1 MNPLSSLKQEIVA
14 FNTELNVLEAA
25 IHDIPAT
32 AFIRNLLKKKALK
45 ALEDG
50 TLESKLM
57 DKFADQVEAQ
67 AEGQSQY
74 CTASFPPTSS
84 INSSNKS
91 NINDP
96 FGEVSLAP
104 VAITISKEEFLDEVA
119 TIYASELTDT
129 ELETRVRNIID
140 ENLAEGETYDYNMD
154 EQEQELAKRIMAED
168 KQSTVEAPAKVES
181 FSLSITLNEKQ
192 LHAKE
197 MALMGKS
204 YVLIGA
210 AGTGKTTAQRSV
222 AESLLLDSRLSISTY
237 KTYDAFGARTYVS
250 APSIAFVAYT
260 RRAAANLRKAIHMS
274 PILKEELSNNIM
286 TIHSL
291 LEYEPETYWDVL
303 EAKEKF
309 RFTPKR
315 DAKNPLNITH
325 LVIEEASMLG
335 AHDLWPKLY
344 DALPAGV
351 QIIFIGDINQLPPVF
366 GPSILN
372 YALVQLPVVELT
384 QVYRNQGVVLENAH
398 NILAGKPIIETPNYR
413 VVEPLYTDKKG
424 IKVQAGQEKLSYI
437 MRQFFESLY
446 DKVDAD
452 GEREYDPDECIILSP
467 WNKQAMG
474 TDNMNKHIAQFLG
487 ARRKA
492 IVHEILAGINKV
504 YLAIGDKVMFNKRDG
519 IITAIEKN
527 SQYFGRSPQLPGSD
541 LSRFGVRILGT
552 GHDSLDDVMIDYSS
566 FSLEALEE
574 EKAERKQQ
582 ASHVVT
588 VTYDDGSYDCIS
600 ATGDFA
606 PAVFSLGYV
615 LTVHKAQGSEWRKVF
630 IIFHKD
636 FAVSLYRELFYT
648 AATRARTKVTIIA
661 TRGVIE
667 KSIATQ
673 RIKGDSLKDK
683 LEYFNSGA
691 DLRDSVYTT
700 KG

>member
-1 MNPLSSLKQEIVA
+1 MSTIKEQIVA
-14 FNTELNVLEAA
+14 FNTELNTLEAA
-25 IHDIPAT
+25 IHDIPKT
-32 AFIRNLLKKKALK
+32 AFIRNLLKKKALA
-45 ALEDG
+45 ALEAG
-50 TLESKLM
+50 TLESALLNKFY
-57 DKFADQVEAQ
+57 DKIEEQ
-67 AEGQSQY
+67 AEGQGQY
-74 CTASFPPTSS
+74 CTPTSTS
-84 INSSNKS
+84 ITPTEVKIVKDS
-91 NINDP
+91 NDP
-96 FGEVSLAP
+96 FSEASLAP
-104 VAITISKEEFLDEVA
+104 ASIIIDKEEFLDEIA
-119 TIYASELTDT
+119 TLYSKEEIKDTVNEIKISE
-129 ELETRVRNIID
+129 
-140 ENLAEGETYDYNMD
+140 
-154 EQEQELAKRIMAED
+154 QD
-168 KQSTVEAPAKVES
+168 KQETEDQQGAVETMPAKIES

-197 MALMGKS
+197 MALAGKS

-237 KTYDAFGARTYVS
+237 KTYDAFGARNYVS
-250 APSIAFVAYT
+250 APSIAFVAFT

-274 PILKEELSNNIM
+274 PILKEELANSIM

-309 RFTPKR
+309 RFAPKR
-315 DAKNPLNITH
+315 DSKNPLNITH

-344 DALPAGV
+344 DALPSGV

-398 NILAGKPIIETPNYR
+398 NILAGKEIITNANYR
-413 VVEPLYTDKKG
+413 IVEPLVKDKKG
-424 IKVQAGQEKLSYI
+424 QKVQAGQEKMSYI
-437 MRQFFESLY
+437 LRQFFETLY
-446 DKVDAD
+446 DKVDND
-452 GEREYDPDECIILSP
+452 GEKEYDPDECIILSP
-467 WNKQAMG
+467 WNKQALG

-487 ARRKA
+487 TRRKA
-492 IVHEILAGINKV
+492 IVHEILAGMNKV
-504 YLAIGDKVMFNKRDG
+504 YLAVGDKVMFNKRDG

-527 SQYFGRSPQLPGSD
+527 SQYFGKSPQLPGSD

-552 GHDSLDDVMIDYSS
+552 HDDTLDDVMIDYSS

-588 VTYDDGSYDCIS
+588 VTYDDASYDQIS

-606 PAVFSLGYV
+606 PAIFSLGYV

-661 TRGVIE
+661 TTQTIE
-667 KSIATQ
+667 KCISTQ

-700 KG
+700 KP